1 MCTHLRL
8 LFALLICSLNM
19 QVSGLTPCLLATFLR
34 ASFHSPLTPRYISSP
49 FSVVFH
55 ISPLFFLPF
64 VFMFL
69 LLLAGYY
76 CGCSWEWVGWGHAFL
91 SFHLLLVQKNF
102 PDFEIVGWYSI
113 GSHSATDFERA
124 CYRQIEE
131 HCEAP
136 LLVTLATNQIGSQQR
151 VLPLYLYEGEFVQQ
165 EQGRSL
171 TFVEKQYT
179 LKPEEAE
186 RIAVDQ
192 VAFLSS
198 SEDSH
203 AGESF
208 SKQMK
213 SFKSATEMLIEQIQ
227 VVLSYVVKTKSGAI
241 KPDASVLRMIASLT
255 DRLPSLDAPELVQP
269 VKQETDQA
277 VVMGTLSSLTQAADS
292 ITIAS
297 SKLTMGIDKLSRKGI
312 YF

>member
-1 MCTHLRL
+1 MS
-8 LFALLICSLNM
+8 LFSLI
-19 QVSGLTPCLLATFLR
+19 
-34 ASFHSPLTPRYISSP
+34 
-49 FSVVFH
+49 
-55 ISPLFFLPF
+55 
-64 VFMFL
+64 FM
-69 LLLAGYY
+69 YY
-76 CGCSWEWVGWGHAFL
+76 CTSV
-91 SFHLLLVQKNF
+91 
-102 PDFEIVGWYSI
+102 
-113 GSHSATDFERA
+113 
-124 CYRQIEE
+124 
-131 HCEAP
+131 
-136 LLVTLATNQIGSQQR
+136 
-151 VLPLYLYEGEFVQQ
+151 
-165 EQGRSL
+165 
-171 TFVEKQYT
+171 
-179 LKPEEAE
+179 
-186 RIAVDQ
+186 
-192 VAFLSS
+192 
-198 SEDSH
+198 
-203 AGESF
+203 